1 MKTLW
6 ILSFFFVQTGVLTA
20 PIHVSGTKG
29 GKVELT
35 CPYPEHHKYTPKY
48 FCREPCGWSDVLIT
62 SGDRDKKGRY
72 LAVDTISARTFSVI
86 IYNLRLADAG
96 VYYCGLSQW
105 GSDTKTKVV
114 LTVSKAPTPVS
125 PPSTTKPPT
134 HLQDTTSSTVPPTD
148 SSFKEQREIIPSTE
162 TQSNQSASSTIHS
175 TTPSNDLL
183 YGEAVVTMVCGM
195 SQAVLVSCV
204 LLSLV
209 ILYRKRIAAGKT
221 HGLTS
226 SASAAANQTPA
237 APPQAAEDAVHVYDE
252 MMELTVYGAVQFYSD
267 PQGEPSDPYSLV
279 QPTALSHNMDHLRG
293 RPAQQASHTDTT
305 GVYSI
310 IEGSQQASHTDTTD
324 VYSIIEGSQQP
335 PSADSSD
342 VYSLLAPH

>member
-1 MKTLW
+1 MKTFLW
-6 ILSFFFVQTGVLTA
+6 ILSFFFVQTGVLTTS
-20 PIHVSGTKG
+20 IRVSGTEG
-29 GKVELT
+29 GRVELT
-35 CPYPEHHKYTPKY
+35 CPYPDQHIYTPKY
-48 FCREPCGWSDVLIT
+48 FCREPCGRSDVLIT
-62 SGDRDKKGRY
+62 SGDGDKKGRY
-72 LAVDTISARTFSVI
+72 LAVDTTSARTFSVI

-114 LTVSKAPTPVS
+114 LTVSKAPAPVS

-134 HLQDTTSSTVPPTD
+134 HLQDTTSSTVPP
-148 SSFKEQREIIPSTE
+148 TE

-183 YGEAVVTMVCGM
+183 YGEAVVTMVCGE
-195 SQAVLVSCV
+195 SLAVLVSCV

-252 MMELTVYGAVQFYSD
+252 MMELTVGAVQFYSE

-324 VYSIIEGSQQP
+324 VYSIIEGSQQS